1 MDKKEIKKEGL
12 PEPPAEILVAAPKV
26 ELDWKRMAFILLGLA
41 LFLWIFFMPQW
52 KDAVDPTGK
61 AFSLSKQ
68 GKGAIALFLL
78 AGVWWVFEVLPIGV
92 TSIAIGVFQAIFAIR
107 TAKDAFRDFMD
118 PSVMFIFGSVV
129 IGLAFTKSGLTKR
142 LAYKMLEVVGEKT
155 SMILLGCLV
164 VTAGL
169 AHLMAHTAAAATV
182 FPILL
187 AIYALYGEG
196 DTQSN
201 FGKALFIGMA
211 YAAGA
216 GSIITFLGAA
226 RGPAAA
232 GMFKEFTGRD
242 VGFFELTKYM
252 FLVGWIMVFI
262 IWGYLM
268 LFLKPE
274 KKSIPGLREK
284 VKNLSKELGP
294 LTFNEKFVIASVIL
308 VVIVMG
314 LQSFVP
320 ALKPLDRSAIILI
333 STLVFFLFK
342 VLTVKELEDIPWN
355 IILLFS
361 GAMSIGFCLWQT
373 GAAQWM
379 AVNWLVMFQKAHW
392 LVFVLSIATFVL
404 IMTNFIMN
412 VAAIAISLPVSLVIA
427 KYLGVTPD
435 VVFYASLVTAG
446 MPFVLLIGAAPNA
459 IAYES
464 KQFTTG
470 EFFKHGI
477 PMSIILIVVLG
488 VALFTV
494 WPMFGMDITLPAE
507 ATAITNAVAK

>member
-1 MDKKEIKKEGL
+1 MADKEIKTTQGL
-12 PEPPAEILVAAPKV
+12 PEPPKEIVVAAPKIPF
-26 ELDWKRMAFILLGLA
+26 DWKRVLFILLGLG
-41 LFLWIFFMPQW
+41 LFLFIYFMPQW
-52 KDAVDPTGK
+52 KDAVDPAGK
-61 AFSLSKQ
+61 AFPLSKE
-68 GKGAIALFLL
+68 GKGAIALFAM

-92 TSIAIGVFQAIFAIR
+92 TSIAIGVFQALFSIR
-107 TAKDAFRDFMD
+107 SAKDAFKDFMD

-129 IGLAFTKSGLTKR
+129 VGLAFSTTGLTKR
-142 LAYKMLEVVGEKT
+142 LAYKMLAIVGEKT
-155 SMILLGCLV
+155 SMILLGALV

-196 DTQSN
+196 DKQTN

-216 GSIITFLGAA
+216 GSIITFLGSARAA
-226 RGPAAA
+226 AGA

-242 VGFFELTKYM
+242 IGFFELSKYLF
-252 FLVGWIMVFI
+252 FLGWLMVFL

-268 LFLKPE
+268 IFLKPE
-274 KKSIPGLREK
+274 KNAITGLKEK
-284 VKNLSKELGP
+284 VKKLSKNLGP
-294 LTFNEKFVIASVIL
+294 MTKNEKFVICTVIG
-308 VVIVMG
+308 VVIIMS

-320 ALKPLDRSAIILI
+320 ALKTMDRAALILI
-333 STLVFFLFK
+333 STLLFFIFK
-342 VLTVKELEDIPWN
+342 ILTVKELEEIPWN

-361 GAMSIGFCLWQT
+361 GAMSIGFCLWKT

-379 AVNWLVMFQKAHW
+379 AVNWLVMFQNAHW
-392 LVFVLSIATFVL
+392 LVFILSIATFVL

-427 KYLGVTPD
+427 QYLGVSPD
-435 VVFYASLVTAG
+435 VIFYSSLATAG

-477 PMSIILIVVLG
+477 LLSVVL
-488 VALFTV
+488 VAIIGALILTL
-494 WPMFGMDITLPAE
+494 WPILGMPTLL
-507 ATAITNAVAK
+507 K

>member
-1 MDKKEIKKEGL
+1 
-12 PEPPAEILVAAPKV
+12 
-26 ELDWKRMAFILLGLA
+26 
-41 LFLWIFFMPQW
+41 
-52 KDAVDPTGK
+52 
-61 AFSLSKQ
+61 
-68 GKGAIALFLL
+68 LL
-78 AGVWWVFEVLPIGV
+78 AGVWWVFEVIPIGV
-92 TSIAIGVFQAIFAIR
+92 TAIAIGVFQALFGIR
-107 TAKDAFRDFMD
+107 SAKDAFRDFMD
-118 PSVMFIFGSVV
+118 PSVMFIFGSVIV
-129 IGLAFTKSGLTKR
+129 GLAFSKTGLTKR

-155 SMILLGCLV
+155 SMILLGALV

-196 DTQSN
+196 DKQSN

-252 FLVGWIMVFI
+252 FPIGWLMVFL

-268 LFLKPE
+268 IFLKPE
-274 KKSIPGLREK
+274 KSIIPGLREK
-284 VKNLSKELGP
+284 VGRLSKELGP
-294 LTFNEKFVIASVIL
+294 LTRDEKFVILSVIG
-308 VVIVMG
+308 VVIVMS
-314 LQSFVP
+314 LQSFIP
-320 ALKPLDRSAIILI
+320 ALKPLDRAAIMLT
-333 STLVFFLFK
+333 STLLFFMFK
-342 VLTVKELEDIPWN
+342 ILTVKELEEIPWN

-361 GAMSIGFCLWQT
+361 GAMSIGFCLWKT

-379 AVNWLVMFQKAHW
+379 AVNWLVMFQNAPW
-392 LVFVLSIATFVL
+392 IVFVLSIATFVL
-404 IMTNFIMN
+404 LMTNFIMN
-412 VAAIAISLPVSLVIA
+412 VAAIAISLPVSLVVA
-427 KYLGVTPD
+427 QYLGVAPD
-435 VVFYASLVTAG
+435 VIFYASLATAG
-446 MPFVLLIGAAPNA
+446 MPFLLLIGAAPNA

-477 PMSIILIVVLG
+477 PMSIILIAVLAI
-488 VALFTV
+488 ALFTI
-494 WPMFGMDITLPAE
+494 WPMLGMPIL
-507 ATAITNAVAK
+507 ISK

>member
-1 MDKKEIKKEGL
+1 MAEKEIHGL
-12 PEPPAEILVAAPKV
+12 PEPPEEIGVAVPKIKI
-26 ELDWKRMAFILLGLA
+26 DWKRVFFILLGLGIF
-41 LFLWIFFMPQW
+41 LFIYYMPQW

-61 AFSLSKQ
+61 VFPLSQQ

-78 AGVWWVFEVLPIGV
+78 AGIWWVFEVMPIGV
-92 TSIAIGVFQAIFAIR
+92 TALAIGVFQAIFAIR
-107 TAKDAFRDFMD
+107 SAKDAFKDFMD
-118 PSVMFIFGSVV
+118 PSVMFIFGSVIV
-129 IGLAFTKSGLTKR
+129 GLAFTKTGLTKR

-155 SMILLGCLV
+155 SMIVLGALV
-164 VTAGL
+164 ITAGL
-169 AHLMAHTAAAATV
+169 AHFMAHTAAAATV

-187 AIYALYGEG
+187 AIHALYGEG
-196 DTQSN
+196 DKQTK

-216 GSIITFLGAA
+216 GSIVTILGSA
-226 RGPAAA
+226 RAPAAA
-232 GMFKEFTGRD
+232 GMFKEFTGTD
-242 VGFFELTKYM
+242 ISFFELTKYM
-252 FLVGWIMVFI
+252 FPIGWGMVFV
-262 IWGYLM
+262 IWILLM
-268 LFLKPE
+268 ILSRPE
-274 KKSIPGLREK
+274 KKVIPGLRDK
-284 VKNLSKELGP
+284 VKRLSKELGP
-294 LTFNEKFVIASVIL
+294 LSRDEKFVIFCVIG
-308 VVIVMG
+308 VVITMS

-320 ALKPLDRSAIILI
+320 ALKALDRSAIMLV
-333 STLVFFLFK
+333 STLLFFIFR
-342 VLTVKELEDIPWN
+342 VLTVKELEEIPWN

-379 AVNWLVMFQKAHW
+379 AVEWLVMFQKAHW

-412 VAAIAISLPVSLVIA
+412 VAAIAISLPVSLVVA
-427 KYLGVTPD
+427 GYLGVAPEPI
-435 VVFYASLVTAG
+435 FYASLVTAG

-477 PMSIILIVVLG
+477 PMSIILILVLG
-488 VALFTV
+488 IALVTM
-494 WPMFGMDITLPAE
+494 WPLLGMPIL
-507 ATAITNAVAK
+507 IK

>member
-1 MDKKEIKKEGL
+1 MSEKDIKTMQGL
-12 PEPPAEILVAAPKV
+12 PQPPQEISIAPPKV
-26 ELDWKRMAFILLGLA
+26 PFDWKRVFFILLGLG
-41 LFLWIFFMPQW
+41 LFLAVYYMPQW

-61 AFSLSKQ
+61 AFPLSTE

-78 AGVWWVFEVLPIGV
+78 AGIWWVFEVVPIGV
-92 TSIAIGVFQAIFAIR
+92 TSIAIGVFQALFSIR
-107 TAKDAFRDFMD
+107 SAKDAFKDFMD

-129 IGLAFTKSGLTKR
+129 VGLAFTKSGLTKR
-142 LAYKMLEVVGEKT
+142 IAYKMLEVVGEKT

-169 AHLMAHTAAAATV
+169 AHFMAHTAAAATV

-196 DTQSN
+196 DKQSK

-252 FLVGWIMVFI
+252 FLVGWVMVLL

-268 LFLKPE
+268 IFLKPE
-274 KKSIPGLREK
+274 KNVIHGLKDK
-284 VKNLSKELGP
+284 VKRLSKELGP
-294 LTFNEKFVIASVIL
+294 MSFNEKFVIAAVIL
-308 VVIVMG
+308 VVIVMAM
-314 LQSFVP
+314 QSFVP
-320 ALKPLDRSAIILI
+320 ALKPLDRAAIMLV
-333 STLVFFLFK
+333 STLLFFVFR
-342 VLTVKELEDIPWN
+342 VLTVKELEEIPWN

-361 GAMSIGFCLWQT
+361 GAMSIGFCLWKT

-392 LVFVLSIATFVL
+392 MVFVLSIASFVL

-412 VAAIAISLPVSLVIA
+412 VAAIAISLPVSLVVA
-427 KYLGVTPD
+427 GYLGVAPD
-435 VVFYASLVTAG
+435 VIFYASLVTAG
-446 MPFVLLIGAAPNA
+446 MPFLLLIGAAPNA

-464 KQFTTG
+464 KQFSTG

-477 PMSIILIVVLG
+477 PMSIILIAVL
-488 VALFTV
+488 AIAIITI
-494 WPMFGMDITLPAE
+494 WPVTGMPILG
-507 ATAITNAVAK
+507 K

>member
-1 MDKKEIKKEGL
+1 
-12 PEPPAEILVAAPKV
+12 
-26 ELDWKRMAFILLGLA
+26 
-41 LFLWIFFMPQW
+41 MPQW

-61 AFSLSKQ
+61 AFPLSTE

-78 AGVWWVFEVLPIGV
+78 AGVWWVFEVIPIGI
-92 TSIAIGVFQAIFAIR
+92 TAIAIGVFQALFSIR
-107 TAKDAFRDFMD
+107 SAKDAFKDFMD

-129 IGLAFTKSGLTKR
+129 VGLAFTKSGLTKR
-142 LAYKMLEVVGEKT
+142 IAYKMLEVVGEKT

-169 AHLMAHTAAAATV
+169 AHFMAHTAAAATV

-196 DTQSN
+196 DKQSN

-216 GSIITFLGAA
+216 GSIITFLGLL

-242 VGFFELTKYM
+242 IGFFELSKYM
-252 FLVGWIMVFI
+252 FLVGWIMVLL

-268 LFLKPE
+268 IFLKPE
-274 KKSIPGLREK
+274 KNIIPGLKEK
-284 VKNLSKELGP
+284 VKRLSKELGP
-294 LTFNEKFVIASVIL
+294 MNFNEKFVIVAVIL
-308 VVIVMG
+308 VVIVMA

-320 ALKPLDRSAIILI
+320 ALKTLDRAAIMLV
-333 STLVFFLFK
+333 STLLFFIFK
-342 VLTVKELEDIPWN
+342 VLTVKELEEIPWN

-379 AVNWLVMFQKAHW
+379 AVNWLVMFQQAHW
-392 LVFVLSIATFVL
+392 MVFVLSIAGFVL

-412 VAAIAISLPVSLVIA
+412 VAAIAISLPVSLVVA
-427 KYLGVTPD
+427 QYLGVAPD
-435 VVFYASLVTAG
+435 VIFYSSLVTAG
-446 MPFVLLIGAAPNA
+446 MPFVLLIGAAPERNC
-459 IAYES
+459 
-464 KQFTTG
+464 
-470 EFFKHGI
+470 
-477 PMSIILIVVLG
+477 V
-488 VALFTV
+488 
-494 WPMFGMDITLPAE
+494 
-507 ATAITNAVAK
+507 

>member
-1 MDKKEIKKEGL
+1 MADLEKKRSEGL
-12 PEPPAEILVAAPKV
+12 PEPPADIVIAETKAPF
-26 ELDWKRMAFILLGLA
+26 DWKRVMFLLLGLG
-41 LFLWIFFMPQW
+41 LFLFIYYMPPW

-61 AFSLSKQ
+61 AFALSQQ

-78 AGVWWVFEVLPIGV
+78 AGTWWVFEVIPIGV
-92 TSIAIGVFQAIFAIR
+92 TSLAIGVFQALFAIR
-107 TAKDAFRDFMD
+107 SAKDAFKDFMD

-129 IGLAFTKSGLTKR
+129 VGLAFTKSGLTKR
-142 LAYKMLEVVGEKT
+142 IAYKMLEIVGEKT

-164 VTAGL
+164 LTAGL
-169 AHLMAHTAAAATV
+169 AHFMAHTAAAATV

-187 AIYALYGEG
+187 AVYALYGEG
-196 DTQSN
+196 EKKTK

-211 YAAGA
+211 YSAGA

-252 FLVGWIMVFI
+252 FVVGWGMVFL
-262 IWGYLM
+262 IWIVLM
-268 LFLKPE
+268 IFLKPE
-274 KKSIPGLREK
+274 KKVIPGLRER
-284 VKNLSKELGP
+284 VKKLSKELGP
-294 LTFNEKFVIASVIL
+294 LNFNEKFVMVAVIL
-308 VVIVMG
+308 VVIVMA

-320 ALKPLDRSAIILI
+320 ALKPLDRAAIMLV
-333 STLVFFLFK
+333 STLLFFIFK
-342 VLTVKELEDIPWN
+342 VLTVKELEEIPWN

-361 GAMSIGFCLWQT
+361 GAMSIGFCLWKT

-379 AVNWLVMFQKAHW
+379 AVNWLVLFQHAHW
-392 LVFVLSIATFVL
+392 MVFVLGIAAFVL

-412 VAAIAISLPVSLVIA
+412 VAAIAISLPVSLVVA
-427 KYLGVTPD
+427 QYLGVAPD
-435 VVFYASLVTAG
+435 VIFYASLVTAG

-470 EFFKHGI
+470 EFFGYGLL
-477 PMSIILIVVLG
+477 PSIILIVVL
-488 VALFTV
+488 AIAILTF
-494 WPMFGMDITLPAE
+494 WPMLGMPILL
-507 ATAITNAVAK
+507 K